1 MSVLFV
7 LFGII
12 GGFFGGMGMG
22 GGTFLIPLL
31 TIFGGLEQHLSQTV
45 NLIAFI
51 PTSLVALVFH
61 VKNGYVEVKDA
72 LFLLIPAAF
81 FTVVGAF
88 IARGTD
94 GTLLRKIFG
103 AFLVFLSVRGFLS
116 RRKEK
121 QLPEPKEHK
130 DNF

>member
-1 MSVLFV
+1 MTVLFV

-94 GTLLRKIFG
+94 GPLLRKIF
-103 AFLVFLSVRGFLS
+103 AVF
-116 RRKEK
+116 
-121 QLPEPKEHK
+121 
-130 DNF
+130 

>member
-1 MSVLFV
+1 MTVLFV
-7 LFGII
+7 FFGLI

-31 TIFGGLEQHLSQTV
+31 TIIGGLEQHLSQTI

-51 PTSLVALVFH
+51 PTSFIALIFH

-72 LFLLIPAAF
+72 LFLLIPAAV
-81 FTVVGAF
+81 FTVIGAF
-88 IARGTD
+88 AARGTD
-94 GTLLRKIFG
+94 GALLRKIFG

-116 RRKEK
+116 RKKEN
-121 QLPEPKEHK
+121 QLFKSRNRK

>member
-1 MSVLFV
+1 MTVLFAF
-7 LFGII
+7 FGII

-31 TIFGGLEQHLSQTV
+31 TIFGGLEQHLSQTI

-51 PTSLVALVFH
+51 PTSLIALVFH

-72 LFLLIPAAF
+72 LFLLLPAAA

-88 IARGTD
+88 IARYTD
-94 GTLLRKIFG
+94 GTVLRKIFG

-116 RRKEK
+116 REKEYP
-121 QLPEPKEHK
+121 LIEPKK
-130 DNF
+130 N